1 MTSQTLAEALTL
13 TPDGAGG
20 LTARLDGGF
29 SNAPQSAAQERGAPF
44 GGLMAALAAGAM
56 RQGLG
61 LDTPLQTL
69 TIQYLAAAR
78 FETAVFNPVLNRGGR
93 NVVYASVTG
102 GQPDRPAIQ
111 ALGTYGRDVAGP
123 VLTPLTASPTPVED
137 LDPTPLD
144 PTFGPWFTRHID
156 HRFVAG
162 PKLFGGTAGLT
173 PELGCWMRTVDAAP
187 LDEARL
193 LFLLDGLYPTYF
205 TAFPAPPVISA
216 SIDLRADL
224 LTPVTPDTSPNG
236 WAYFHFTSRDVGGG
250 WAVEDGVAHAPDG
263 RPIALVRQRRKLMPT
278 RAA

>member
-1 MTSQTLAEALTL
+1 MTQQTLAEALTL
-13 TPDGAGG
+13 IDDGAGG
-20 LTARLDGGF
+20 LIARLDGGF
-29 SNAPQSAAQERGAPF
+29 SNAPQSAPQERGAPF
-44 GGLMAALAAGAM
+44 GGLMAALATGAM

-61 LDTPLQTL
+61 IEPPLQTL

-78 FETAVFNPVLNRGGR
+78 FEEAAFRPVLNRGGR
-93 NVVYASVTG
+93 NVVYASVSG
-102 GQPDRPAIQ
+102 GQADRPAIQ

-123 VLTPLTASPTPVED
+123 VLTPLAIAGGRPDD
-137 LDPTPLD
+137 LEPTPLD
-144 PTFGPWFTRHID
+144 TGFGPWFTRHID

-162 PKLFGGTAGLT
+162 PKLFGENAGRT
-173 PELGCWMRTVDAAP
+173 PELGCWMRTVDGAP

-224 LTPVTPDTSPNG
+224 LAPITPETSPDG

-263 RPIALVRQRRKLMPT
+263 RPIALVRQRRKLMPS
-278 RAA
+278 RGA